1 MEKDGEEKW
10 DSQKT
15 ECMENEKSFL
25 REIFFKELSFA
36 EILKIVE
43 TNLKDRPTNLKN
55 CQTTH

>member
-15 ECMENEKSFL
+15 ESMENEKSFL
-25 REIFFKELSFA
+25 CEIFFKELSFA